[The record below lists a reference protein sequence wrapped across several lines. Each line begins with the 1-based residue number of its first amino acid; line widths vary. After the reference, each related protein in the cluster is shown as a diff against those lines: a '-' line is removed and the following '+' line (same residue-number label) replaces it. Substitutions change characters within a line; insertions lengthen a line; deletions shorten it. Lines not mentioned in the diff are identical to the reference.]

1 MTDLHQ
7 PEQINKESLKTLLRG
22 ITRFPGEFSLILAH
36 CNYAALRE
44 RIAQQ
49 LREQCTVEIRELVL
63 EPSVQ
68 TLYTTI
74 AEQVGQEQPDAL
86 MVLGLESVSDL
97 DRVLKATNQIR
108 EEFRNFAFPLVLWV
122 TDEVLQKLIRL
133 VPDFYSWATTV
144 EFKVTTDQLV
154 DFIRQT
160 ADQVF
165 ARVLD
170 SRENIFLDS
179 AVFNLG
185 LSSPRRAELRSAGQE
200 LENRGV
206 KLDPELEA
214 GLEFV
219 LGRVADN
226 SKEESR
232 GHYER
237 SLALWQ
243 QIHNLERCGN
253 LLFYLGL
260 WWRNYA
266 ARHRPEYQQACERSE
281 DYYRQSI
288 EVFEQANRPD
298 LEAKFI
304 NFWAEVLHRLKL
316 WDELERVANKAL
328 ALHQTHSDEFR
339 QARVYGFLAEVA
351 LSKSAWTEAEKSA
364 RQALSLLNQETGV
377 GFHYR
382 STQPTFEQRAFLDW
396 VDSFHRGWYLFSLG
410 KAQQKLGQEKDAIAT
425 RESPRGDR
433 CL

>member
-1 MTDLHQ
+1 M
-7 PEQINKESLKTLLRG
+7 
-22 ITRFPGEFSLILAH
+22 
-36 CNYAALRE
+36 
-44 RIAQQ
+44 
-49 LREQCTVEIRELVL
+49 
-63 EPSVQ
+63 
-68 TLYTTI
+68 
-74 AEQVGQEQPDAL
+74 
-86 MVLGLESVSDL
+86 
-97 DRVLKATNQIR
+97 
-108 EEFRNFAFPLVLWV
+108 
-122 TDEVLQKLIRL
+122 RL
-133 VPDFYSWATTV
+133 V
-144 EFKVTTDQLV
+144 KMCQ
-154 DFIRQT
+154 
-160 ADQVF
+160 
-165 ARVLD
+165 
-170 SRENIFLDS
+170 
-179 AVFNLG
+179 
-185 LSSPRRAELRSAGQE
+185 AG
-200 LENRGV
+200 R
-206 KLDPELEA
+206 
-214 GLEFV
+214 
-219 LGRVADN
+219 
-226 SKEESR
+226 ESR

-237 SLALWQ
+237 GLALWQ

-266 ARHRPEYQQACERSE
+266 ARHRPEYQQACKRAE